1 MRKALSCV
9 LMMTLLLSGCKA
21 GGAGETPEEAALAV
35 RDAYQSLAG
44 WSAAVDITAEVGDK
58 VFDFTLDAVWRREG
72 ETVLTIT
79 APELLAGIT
88 ARIAEGETVLE
99 YDGAGL
105 SLGLLDDSGVTAVSA
120 VTALM
125 GQIEKGYQARC
136 AWAGENGE
144 FLQVTYR
151 DPELAPSE
159 GTEFLLTFE
168 RASRA
173 LRSAEVSVAGET
185 VLTAEFTNFTM
196 EEQQDDTGDGA

>member
-1 MRKALSCV
+1 
-9 LMMTLLLSGCKA
+9 
-21 GGAGETPEEAALAV
+21 
-35 RDAYQSLAG
+35 
-44 WSAAVDITAEVGDK
+44 
-58 VFDFTLDAVWRREG
+58 
-72 ETVLTIT
+72 
-79 APELLAGIT
+79 
-88 ARIAEGETVLE
+88 
-99 YDGAGL
+99 
-105 SLGLLDDSGVTAVSA
+105 
-120 VTALM
+120 M

>member
-1 MRKALSCV
+1 MAEFEDKLNSILGNQAAMNQIMALARS
-9 LMMTLLLSGCKA
+9 LSGDQP
-21 GGAGETPEEAALAV
+21 ESPSTPEGTEEN
-35 RDAYQSLAG
+35 G
-44 WSAAVDITAEVGDK
+44 AETYSPVTEESGSP
-58 VFDFTLDAVWRREG
+58 
-72 ETVLTIT
+72 
-79 APELLAGIT
+79 AP
-88 ARIAEGETVLE
+88 
-99 YDGAGL
+99 DL
-105 SLGLLDDSGVTAVSA
+105 S
-120 VTALM
+120 ALM

-151 DPELAPSE
+151 EPERAPSE